1 MKEEKK
7 KWNQT
12 LINNRYLENKKVV
25 KRSKKQNR
33 DGYTEDIENFIVQ

>member
-12 LINNRYLENKKVV
+12 SINNRYLENKKVV
-25 KRSKKQNR
+25 KRSKK
-33 DGYTEDIENFIVQ
+33 

>member
-12 LINNRYLENKKVV
+12 PINNRYLENKKVV
-25 KRSKKQNR
+25 KSSKKQNR
-33 DGYTEDIENFIVQ
+33 DGYTVDIENFMVQ